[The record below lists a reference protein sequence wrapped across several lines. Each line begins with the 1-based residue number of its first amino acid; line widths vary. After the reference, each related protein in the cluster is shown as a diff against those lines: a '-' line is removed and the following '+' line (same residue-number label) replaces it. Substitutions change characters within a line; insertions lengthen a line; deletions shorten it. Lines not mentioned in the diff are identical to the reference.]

1 MLSEATAYL
10 EKAYSV
16 LNEVYFGGKLPKV
29 IITIMSTPK
38 AYGHVTIGKTWVGS
52 NERYRELNIG
62 AEHLNRPIENLLC
75 TLLHECCHVYA
86 LDVAKVADC
95 SKGGKY
101 HNKIFKKN
109 CEERDLHVESDK
121 YNGYSK
127 TTPTLAFIEKLKACG
142 LYGDSIENY
151 RLTAGM
157 LGGSGS
163 LGGSG
168 GDNDGDGDKITPKK
182 KNYVRVYLCVDCGL
196 KVRATVDCSIACLKC
211 DVAMARISKND

>member
-1 MLSEATAYL
+1 MT
-10 EKAYSV
+10 
-16 LNEVYFGGKLPKV
+16 
-29 IITIMSTPK
+29 
-38 AYGHVTIGKTWVGS
+38 GS
-52 NERYRELNIG
+52 NERFRELNVA
-62 AEHLNRPIENLLC
+62 AEFLNRSIENLLC
-75 TLLHECCHVYA
+75 TLVHESCHIYA
-86 LDVAKVADC
+86 LENGIADC

-101 HNKIFKKN
+101 HNKTFKRL
-109 CEERDLHVESDK
+109 CEERDLHVEYVK
-121 YNGYSK
+121 NIGYSK